1 MLEVIALLPRAI
13 LEESAVE
20 MIVQPFVRIA

>member
-1 MLEVIALLPRAI
+1 MLKVIALSPRAI

-20 MIVQPFVRIA
+20 VIVQSLV

>member
-1 MLEVIALLPRAI
+1 MLEVIALVPRAI

-20 MIVQPFVRIA
+20 VIIQSFA